1 MHIKNPQS
9 ALLSN
14 HEVYQHI
21 RSESDYYLSKEHNRD
36 KTLSNVREIL
46 QDVNRRSSNPLASML
61 TSTVSQGL
69 RYFEG
74 DPNAPSDVAQWTNPA
89 KEISDYHAERPMTL
103 YKGPHS
109 LLRALAPKY
118 RLNKAEYLQLY
129 NVRPTSRIT
138 LELIIEEATTR
149 FSEEELDD
157 ILQQLLNVFY
167 EEEANIPAGVEDQ
180 EMEKLPD
187 EMLGDSRRKHKK
199 KLKRKA

>member
-1 MHIKNPQS
+1 IKKPQS

-46 QDVNRRSSNPLASML
+46 QDVNRSLPPIHSSPKQ
-61 TSTVSQGL
+61 TS
-69 RYFEG
+69 E
-74 DPNAPSDVAQWTNPA
+74 
-89 KEISDYHAERPMTL
+89 YHPERPMTL

-149 FSEEELDD
+149 FSEDELDD
-157 ILQQLLNVFY
+157 ILQQVLNVFY
-167 EEEANIPAGVEDQ
+167 EEEANIPAGVENQ

>member
-1 MHIKNPQS
+1 MHIKTSQS

-21 RSESDYYLSKEHNRD
+21 RAESEHYLNDETANRD
-36 KTLSNVREIL
+36 KALSNVREIL
-46 QDVNRRSSNPLASML
+46 KD
-61 TSTVSQGL
+61 GL

-74 DPNAPSDVAQWTNPA
+74 DPSAPPGLTQFVNPA
-89 KEISDYHAERPMTL
+89 KEISDLHPARPMTL
-103 YKGPHS
+103 YKGPNS

-118 RLNKAEYLQLY
+118 RLNKAEYLQIY

-138 LELIIEEATTR
+138 LELIIEEATLR
-149 FSEEELDD
+149 FREEELDD
-157 ILQQLLNVFY
+157 MIDTIWRVFY
-167 EEEANIPAGVEDQ
+167 EEEKDIPAGVEDQ

-199 KLKRKA
+199 AKRRA

>member
-1 MHIKNPQS
+1 MHVKNPQS

-21 RSESDYYLSKEHNRD
+21 RSASDYYLSKERNRD

-46 QDVNRRSSNPLASML
+46 QD
-61 TSTVSQGL
+61 GL

-74 DPNAPSDVAQWTNPA
+74 DPNAAADTAQWTNPA
-89 KEISDYHAERPMTL
+89 KETADYHPERPMTL

-138 LELIIEEATTR
+138 LELIIEEATSR

-157 ILQQLLNVFY
+157 ILQQVLNVFY
-167 EEEANIPAGVEDQ
+167 EEEASIPAGVENQ

-199 KLKRKA
+199 KQRRRA